1 MLQRVQRWAKENFP
15 SKGSLGWKGSKRS
28 QNWSHFGAPR
38 TPFTPR
44 TPFKGNC
51 VANGFNLGT
60 MELWTHGFCPGFVY
74 FDSMS
79 KRRSRGEKRFWI
91 PTTQNFEMGSNR
103 LKSSKKKSWFHGF
116 LFPNRLHQETL
127 QQESLKWAQTGSN
140 LPKKSWFHGFLFP
153 NRLHQET
160 LQQESLK
167 WAQTDSNL
175 QKKNG
180 WFHGCFFLNRLHQET
195 FAFGGPAY
203 LTPPFTAGAFPMFMG
218 GSEPP
223 FTFTG
228 TLGTPSFPTALAPG
242 LAFALAYSSV
252 GSV

>member
-1 MLQRVQRWAKENFP
+1 LVLVPINSKSFKCFKGFKDGQKKISLQRGPWGERGPKGLKIEAILARPGPLSPQGPLSKEIVLQMDSIWAQWNCEHMDSVQVLCI
-15 SKGSLGWKGSKRS
+15 SIVCQSVDQG
-28 QNWSHFGAPR
+28 
-38 TPFTPR
+38 
-44 TPFKGNC
+44 
-51 VANGFNLGT
+51 V
-60 MELWTHGFCPGFVY
+60 
-74 FDSMS
+74 
-79 KRRSRGEKRFWI
+79 RRD
-91 PTTQNFEMGSNR
+91 FEYQR
-103 LKSSKKKSWFHGF
+103 LKIS
-116 LFPNRLHQETL
+116 
-127 QQESLKWAQTGSN
+127 KWAQTGSN
-140 LPKKSWFHGFLFP
+140 LPKKKSWFHGFLFP

-175 QKKNG
+175 QKKTVG
-180 WFHGCFFLNRLHQET
+180 SMVVFFLNRLHQET

>member
-103 LKSSKKKSWFHGF
+103 LKSS
-116 LFPNRLHQETL
+116 E
-127 QQESLKWAQTGSN
+127 
-140 LPKKSWFHGFLFP
+140 KKSWFHGFLFP

-218 GSEPP
+218 GGEPP

>member
-1 MLQRVQRWAKENFP
+1 LNTND
-15 SKGSLGWKGSKRS
+15 SKFRNGLKQAQIFRKKKLVPWIFVS
-28 QNWSHFGAPR
+28 QQTA
-38 TPFTPR
+38 
-44 TPFKGNC
+44 
-51 VANGFNLGT
+51 
-60 MELWTHGFCPGFVY
+60 
-74 FDSMS
+74 
-79 KRRSRGEKRFWI
+79 SRNSATAI
-91 PTTQNFEMGSNR
+91 PQMGSNR
-103 LKSSKKKSWFHGF
+103 LKSSEKSWFHGF
-116 LFPNRLHQETL
+116 LY
-127 QQESLKWAQTGSN
+127 
-140 LPKKSWFHGFLFP
+140 P

-175 QKKNG
+175 QKKTVG
-180 WFHGCFFLNRLHQET
+180 SMVVFFLNRLHQET